1 MGRLAA
7 DAAEVRIIPRRKGH
21 GTVGWAQRSRA
32 SPMARVKATYTW
44 NSKWYR
50 IGSYYLPIVE
60 IVNPNNPRVL
70 RWWYTW
76 DKGQNMGIY
85 KSNKLGVDFRSK
97 QRGYQLISQQEMGI
111 GISDRMFKEFKV
123 TKWLRIVPILCPAML
138 SLSLFR
144 ICFWSHPG
152 RTCGSYLRDPLW
164 STDYFQPPKHYYFH
178 GENDMCFA
186 GWWFQPLWRI
196 WVRQL
201 GWLCP
206 IYGKIR
212 HVPNHQTVCK
222 WGCPYVTTFV
232 TSKSMVFLGLRKVQF
247 WLPKALDCLIQIGAL
262 MMGFQHWPNIDHRAW
277 AYWPCCNQ
285 NAWIMWNPPL
295 TFSILP
301 PGALFPGLT

>member
-1 MGRLAA
+1 LA
-7 DAAEVRIIPRRKGH
+7 
-21 GTVGWAQRSRA
+21 
-32 SPMARVKATYTW
+32 
-44 NSKWYR
+44 
-50 IGSYYLPIVE
+50 
-60 IVNPNNPRVL
+60 
-70 RWWYTW
+70 
-76 DKGQNMGIY
+76 
-85 KSNKLGVDFRSK
+85 
-97 QRGYQLISQQEMGI
+97 
-111 GISDRMFKEFKV
+111 
-123 TKWLRIVPILCPAML
+123 WL
-138 SLSLFR
+138 F
-144 ICFWSHPG
+144 
-152 RTCGSYLRDPLW
+152 
-164 STDYFQPPKHYYFH
+164 
-178 GENDMCFA
+178 
-186 GWWFQPLWRI
+186 
-196 WVRQL
+196 
-201 GWLCP
+201 P